1 MLSRLIIATA
11 LLTTLAIPAS
21 ALNLDSL
28 PDEGLI
34 AAAQELR
41 AKNFVKAATH
51 VTNAPVGGARDFI
64 FAVATYR
71 QGRYEEAESS
81 FGRATTTLPVLA
93 DYALYYQAQ
102 SQIRLNRP
110 AEAIAVLGTLLQ
122 NHPDTPLYR
131 QTLLQRGNLQF
142 ERQEYRDALTSY
154 QRFTEKYAAGSD
166 SIQALYRAARC
177 REELGEL
184 AQAVTALRLI
194 WLNNPTS
201 PQASLAEEDLKRL
214 ATKGAASPQAT
225 PQELVKRATTL
236 MELKKYDQAV
246 KAFRAITP
254 EDPGTDFAGRLKL
267 KIGQALVRGRKYGDA
282 EKLLIELT
290 ESEVHREVAI
300 EARYQLARTIEKRN
314 RDNDA
319 FAAYRKLAAEFPA
332 SDQADDALLNAAF
345 IRKFQGRH
353 AEAVTV
359 LKQLLASF
367 PRTPLLHR
375 VRWEI
380 AWNSFR
386 AGDHQTALDHLKK
399 LVDNSAYRERA
410 LFWTGRILTA
420 RGEKNGAQEVYTL
433 LARDFPFGYYALTA
447 GLTPAYPEPLSLRE
461 KELRDLL
468 PLPDGYERVKLL
480 ISFGLNE
487 EAQRELAVTKKR
499 ANGKKGIQAIAR
511 LYLEMD
517 NYRDAML
524 LYRQERPEQL
534 SREHLIQWG
543 ISYPR
548 AFTPTVADASRNT
561 GIAQSLVYGVM
572 RSESNFSPTAL
583 SPVGARGLMQLMPAT
598 AAALAKSKGDFTP
611 DRLTDPQTNITL
623 GVRHLRDLVDL
634 YQGNTTLAVAAYNAG
649 TTAVNRW
656 RTAFG
661 DLPRDEFIESIPYSE
676 TREYVKKVLATAN
689 LYQLLYETKPAPKQV
704 VSTTS
709 FQSIPAEALSKA
721 SQTAP

>member
-1 MLSRLIIATA
+1 
-11 LLTTLAIPAS
+11 
-21 ALNLDSL
+21 
-28 PDEGLI
+28 
-34 AAAQELR
+34 
-41 AKNFVKAATH
+41 
-51 VTNAPVGGARDFI
+51 
-64 FAVATYR
+64 
-71 QGRYEEAESS
+71 
-81 FGRATTTLPVLA
+81 
-93 DYALYYQAQ
+93 
-102 SQIRLNRP
+102 
-110 AEAIAVLGTLLQ
+110 
-122 NHPDTPLYR
+122 
-131 QTLLQRGNLQF
+131 
-142 ERQEYRDALTSY
+142 
-154 QRFTEKYAAGSD
+154 
-166 SIQALYRAARC
+166 
-177 REELGEL
+177 LGEL
-184 AQAVTALRLI
+184 AQAVTILRSI
-194 WLNNPTS
+194 WLNNPAA
-201 PQASLAEEDLKRL
+201 PQASQAEEDLKRL
-214 ATKGAASPQAT
+214 ATKGAATPQAT
-225 PQELVKRATTL
+225 SQELFKRAITL

-254 EDPGTDFAGRLKL
+254 EDASADFADRLKL
-267 KIGQALVRGRKYGDA
+267 KIGQALMRGRKYSDA
-282 EKLLIELT
+282 EKLLTELA
-290 ESEVHREVAI
+290 EGEVRREVTI
-300 EARYQLARTIEKRN
+300 EARYQLARTIEKRS

-319 FAAYRKLAAEFPA
+319 FAAYLKFAADFSA
-332 SDQADDALLNAAF
+332 NDQADDALLSAAF

-367 PRTPLLHR
+367 PKTPLLQR

-386 AGDHQTALDHLKK
+386 AGDLQTALDNLKK

-420 RGEKNGAQEVYTL
+420 RGERSAAQEAYTL

-487 EAQRELAVTKKR
+487 EAQRELALTKKR
-499 ANGKKGIQAIAR
+499 TNGKKGLQAIAR

-524 LYRQERPEQL
+524 LFKQERPDQL
-534 SREHLIQWG
+534 NREHQIQWG
-543 ISYPR
+543 LSYPR
-548 AFTPTVADASRNT
+548 AFTPVVTDVSRNT

-583 SPVGARGLMQLMPAT
+583 SPVGARGLMQLMPTT
-598 AAALAKSKGDFTP
+598 AAALAKSQGDFTP
-611 DRLTDPQTNITL
+611 DRLSDPQTNITL
-623 GVRHLRDLVDL
+623 GVRHLKGLIDL

-661 DLPRDEFIESIPYSE
+661 DLPQDEFIESIPYSE
-676 TREYVKKVLATAN
+676 TREYVKKVLAAAN

-704 VSTTS
+704 VINSSTQAVTRGGT
-709 FQSIPAEALSKA
+709 E
-721 SQTAP
+721 

>member
-1 MLSRLIIATA
+1 MFSRLIITTA

-21 ALNLDSL
+21 AQNLVSL

-41 AKNFVKAATH
+41 AKNFVKAATLA
-51 VTNAPVGGARDFI
+51 TNAPVGGARDFI
-64 FAVATYR
+64 FAIATYR
-71 QGRYEEAESS
+71 QGRYDEAESS
-81 FGRATTTLPVLA
+81 FSRATITLPLLA
-93 DYALYYQAQ
+93 DYALYYRAQ
-102 SQIRLNRP
+102 SLVRLDKT
-110 AEAIAVLGTLLQ
+110 AEAIAVLSELLQ

-131 QTLLQRGNLQF
+131 QTLLQRGNLLF
-142 ERQEYRDALTSY
+142 ERREYRDALTTF
-154 QRFTEKYAAGSD
+154 QRFTEKYSSGND
-166 SIQALYRAARC
+166 SILALYRSARC

-184 AQAVTALRLI
+184 DRAVTILRSI
-194 WLNNPTS
+194 WLNNPAA
-201 PQASLAEEDLKRL
+201 PQASRAEEDLKRL
-214 ATKGAASPQAT
+214 SAKGATTPPIA

-236 MELKKYDQAV
+236 MELRKYDQAV
-246 KAFRAITP
+246 KAFRAINP
-254 EDPGTDFAGRLKL
+254 EGQNADFADRLKL
-267 KIGQALVRGRKYGDA
+267 KIGQALMRGRKYTDA
-282 EKLLIELT
+282 EKVLT
-290 ESEVHREVAI
+290 DLTSGDIHREMAVD
-300 EARYQLARTIEKRN
+300 ARYLLALTMEKSN
-314 RDNDA
+314 RDGDA
-319 FAAYRKLAAEFPA
+319 FAAYLNFAADCSA
-332 SDQADDALLNAAF
+332 NDQADDALLNAAF

-367 PRTPLLHR
+367 PKTPLLHR

-386 AGDHQTALDHLKK
+386 AGDLQTALDNLKK

-420 RGEKNGAQEVYTL
+420 RGEKGAARETYTL

-487 EAQRELAVTKKR
+487 EAQRELAITKKR
-499 ANGKKGIQAIAR
+499 TNGKKGLQAIAR

-517 NYRDAML
+517 DYRDAML
-524 LYRQERPEQL
+524 LSKQERPEQL
-534 SREHLIQWG
+534 DREHQIQWG
-543 ISYPR
+543 LSYPR
-548 AFTPTVADASRNT
+548 AFTPVVSDVSRNT
-561 GIAQSLVYGVM
+561 GIAQSLVYGIM

-598 AAALAKSKGDFTP
+598 AAALAKFQGDFTP

-623 GVRHLRDLVDL
+623 GVRHLKGLVDL

-661 DLPRDEFIESIPYSE
+661 DLPQDEFIESIPYSE

-689 LYQLLYETKPAPKQV
+689 LYQLLYEAKPSPKQV
-704 VSTTS
+704 VINRSAQTVTRGG
-709 FQSIPAEALSKA
+709 AE
-721 SQTAP
+721 

>member
-1 MLSRLIIATA
+1 MLFRLIIATA

-21 ALNLDSL
+21 ALNLASL

-34 AAAQELR
+34 AAAKELR
-41 AKNFVKAATH
+41 AKNFVKAATLAA
-51 VTNAPVGGARDFI
+51 NAPVGGVRDFI
-64 FAVATYR
+64 FGIATYR
-71 QGRYEEAESS
+71 QGRYDEAQSS
-81 FGRATTTLPVLA
+81 FSRATTTLPLLA

-110 AEAIAVLGTLLQ
+110 AEAIAVLGALLQ
-122 NHPDTPLYR
+122 NYPDTPLYR
-131 QTLLQRGNLQF
+131 QTLLQRGNLLF
-142 ERQEYRDALTSY
+142 ERQEYRDALASY
-154 QRFTEKYAAGSD
+154 QRFTEKYAAGND
-166 SIQALYRAARC
+166 SIQALYRIARC

-184 AQAVTALRLI
+184 AQAVTILRSI
-194 WLNNPTS
+194 WLNNPAA
-201 PQASLAEEDLKRL
+201 PQASQAEEDLKRL
-214 ATKGAASPQAT
+214 ATKGAATPQAT
-225 PQELVKRATTL
+225 SQELFKRAITL

-254 EDPGTDFAGRLKL
+254 EDASADFADRLKL
-267 KIGQALVRGRKYGDA
+267 KIGQALMRGRKYSDA
-282 EKLLIELT
+282 EKLLTELA
-290 ESEVHREVAI
+290 EGEVRREVTI
-300 EARYQLARTIEKRN
+300 EARYQLARTIEKRS

-319 FAAYRKLAAEFPA
+319 FAAYLKFAADFSA
-332 SDQADDALLNAAF
+332 NDQADDALLSAAF

-367 PRTPLLHR
+367 PKTPLLQR

-386 AGDHQTALDHLKK
+386 AGDLQTALDNLKK

-420 RGEKNGAQEVYTL
+420 RGERSAAQEAYTL

-487 EAQRELAVTKKR
+487 EAQRELALTKKR
-499 ANGKKGIQAIAR
+499 TNGKKGLQAIAR

-524 LYRQERPEQL
+524 LFKQERPDQL
-534 SREHLIQWG
+534 NREHQIQWG
-543 ISYPR
+543 LSYPR
-548 AFTPTVADASRNT
+548 AFTPVVTDVSRNT

-583 SPVGARGLMQLMPAT
+583 SPVGARGLMQLMPTT
-598 AAALAKSKGDFTP
+598 AAALAKSQGDFTP
-611 DRLTDPQTNITL
+611 DRLSDPQTNITL
-623 GVRHLRDLVDL
+623 GVRHLKGLIDL

-661 DLPRDEFIESIPYSE
+661 DLPQDEFIESIPYSE
-676 TREYVKKVLATAN
+676 TREYVKKVLAAAN

-704 VSTTS
+704 VINSSTQAVTRGGT
-709 FQSIPAEALSKA
+709 E
-721 SQTAP
+721 